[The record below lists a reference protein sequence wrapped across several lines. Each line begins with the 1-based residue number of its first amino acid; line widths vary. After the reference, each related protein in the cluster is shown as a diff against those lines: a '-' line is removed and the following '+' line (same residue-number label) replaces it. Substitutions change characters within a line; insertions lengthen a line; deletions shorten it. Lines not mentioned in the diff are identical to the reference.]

1 MTLPSSQ
8 SGAEKSGGT
17 AHSKDSLRLWL
28 RLLSCSVILEKR
40 IRLRLKREFGT
51 TLPRFDVMAAL
62 DRRPEGLT
70 MGQLSRQILMSNGNV
85 TGLVARLIAEGLICT
100 QASDA
105 DRRIQRVTLTR
116 KGQSLFRRMAAAH
129 ERWIDT
135 TFASLTDKK
144 IGDLLQHLSLV
155 RQSIDRNPL

>member
-1 MTLPSSQ
+1 MTLSTSQ

-40 IRLRLKREFGT
+40 IRLRLKREFST

-85 TGLVARLIAEGLICT
+85 TGLVARLIEEDLIYT
-100 QASDA
+100 QATEK
-105 DRRIQRVTLTR
+105 DRRIQRVMLTR
-116 KGQSLFRRMAAAH
+116 KGQALFRRMAAAH
-129 ERWIDT
+129 ERWID
-135 TFASLTDKK
+135 ASFRE
-144 IGDLLQHLSLV
+144 LSDREITAQLGSLARV
-155 RQSIDRNPL
+155 RQSIDRNPI

>member
-1 MTLPSSQ
+1 MTLSNSQ
-8 SGAEKSGGT
+8 SGAEKPGGT

-40 IRLRLKREFGT
+40 IRLRLKREFAN

-85 TGLVARLIAEGLICT
+85 TGLVARPAEEDLICT
-100 QASDA
+100 QATEK
-105 DRRIQRVTLTR
+105 DRRIQRVTLTH
-116 KGQSLFRRMAAAH
+116 KGAALFRRMAAAH
-129 ERWIDT
+129 ERWIDASFRELRDQEIT
-135 TFASLTDKK
+135 TLLASLARLR
-144 IGDLLQHLSLV
+144 G
-155 RQSIDRNPL
+155 SIDRNPI